1 MSTFRADQILPLVIA
16 QKKAMAKKMGR
27 SFRLP
32 RTPVPRDVAPLQ
44 RQYLRDLNR
53 IVAALK
59 ISTNETIVANLE
71 NIVYEGNLFRP
82 KSDSVNEKQD
92 DVVDSI
98 RRAMSTGRLKFL
110 QQFSEKEIENIVK
123 KNADAINS
131 FNAKDFDRIFGK
143 VLNIPLIRSE
153 AYLQTVTKGFITN
166 NVSLITTIA
175 EEHFNRVE
183 QTVMAA
189 VQKGTLTRDLK
200 EQIQTK
206 YGVTES
212 RAALIARDQTA
223 KFNGNLTQLRQTE
236 VGVTKYE
243 WSTSGD
249 ERVRPTHAA
258 NEGKIFSWDDPPAET
273 GHPGEDYQCRCV
285 AIPVFEGFE

>member
-110 QQFSEKEIENIVK
+110 QQCSGKEIENIVK